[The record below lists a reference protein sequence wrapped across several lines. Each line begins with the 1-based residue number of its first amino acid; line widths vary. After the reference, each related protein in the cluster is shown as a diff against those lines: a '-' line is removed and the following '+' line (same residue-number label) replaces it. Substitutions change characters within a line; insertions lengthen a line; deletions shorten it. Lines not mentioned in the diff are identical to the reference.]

1 MPAATSNNRTSPNCC
16 PGTFSTS
23 TGCVCTTENQRDF
36 IAGRGTLVQNKKDS
50 SVGGVVSDIVVEA
63 TPVTNDEI

>member
-1 MPAATSNNRTSPNCC
+1 MFMWANNVSSPLCC
-16 PGTFSTS
+16 PSTYTTS
-23 TGCVCTTENQRDF
+23 TGCLCTTKNQRDF

-50 SVGGVVSDIVVEA
+50 SIGGVVSDIVVEA